1 MAQAPLVPANWQL
14 PDVIRRRLGK
24 SVGMQRV
31 MFEEGHLVIIAH
43 EVPKVSEDTRHG
55 ILFWRDPQ
63 GEWRCSNG
71 DPGTVGIE
79 NLLQRYDKR
88 VDEFDIAEARAK
100 SADEYLRLIEGLT
113 PVSRAAQHLHAVLQE
128 SRKLVPEAVEL
139 IDLRNRAY
147 EISRTAELQY
157 QYTRDEMDVAVIRRS
172 EEHVRASD
180 RMAKS
185 AHRLNLM
192 AAFFLPLATVS
203 GVFGTTLTENW
214 SWSESA
220 LPFALMLLTGLA
232 AGGILTLMLTNGKT
246 QK

>member
-1 MAQAPLVPANWQL
+1 MAQPPLVPANWQL
-14 PDVIRRRLGK
+14 PEVLRRRLGK

-31 MFEEGHLVIIAH
+31 MLEEGHLIIVAH
-43 EVPKVSEDTRHG
+43 DVPSPTESSRKG

-71 DPGTVGIE
+71 DPGVVGIE
-79 NLLQRYDKR
+79 NLLQRYDQR
-88 VDEFDIAEARAK
+88 VDAFDVAEARAK
-100 SADEYLRLIEGLT
+100 TADEYLRLIEGLT
-113 PVSRAAQHLHAVLQE
+113 PVSRAALHLHVVLQDA
-128 SRKLVPEAVEL
+128 RKLVPDATEL

-192 AAFFLPLATVS
+192 AAFFLPLATIS
-203 GVFGTTLTENW
+203 GVFGTSLTDGW
-214 SWSESA
+214 SWSQTA
-220 LPFALMLLTGLA
+220 LPFALMLLIGLS
-232 AGGILTLMLTNGKT
+232 AGGILTLLLTNSKQT
-246 QK
+246 